1 MTRNLAVGLK
11 WTDLPL
17 RLEEEEEEGAVL
29 ELGSADGPAI
39 MDLCMY

>member
-17 RLEEEEEEGAVL
+17 RLEEEEEGAVL